1 MDKRRHGSHNGDAED
16 RAPHLPTR
24 TPGAPFR
31 VGLLI
36 AVLALVLAVVSG
48 CGGDSGEDQSQGSDE
63 SSSAA
68 SGSEDDRTAM
78 IERVKPSVVA
88 VTTVPK
94 GQGRS
99 TDEGA
104 AHSHGS
110 GVVYDA
116 KKGLIL
122 TSNHFVEQAVSLSV
136 DVNGREVQG
145 RPVAR
150 AQCNDLTLIRLRPR
164 PPSLTAIKFGN
175 SARVKSGED
184 VVALG
189 YLRPPGSPAP
199 QFISTNGAVS
209 AVGVPGEVHPEL
221 PAFPSLLLF
230 QAPLRPAMSGG
241 PVVNTAG
248 EMVGLSTFIDTGQ
261 GGPTTQAP
269 FNAVTSNQ
277 LDKLLSQ
284 LKPTK
289 TAVYSGWYDQHEC
302 HHAMAALTEGSYVK
316 HGSAH
321 KG

>member
-1 MDKRRHGSHNGDAED
+1 MDKRRHGSDNGDAGE
-16 RAPHLPTR
+16 RASVLPTR

-31 VGLLI
+31 FGLLI
-36 AVLALVLAVVSG
+36 ALLVLVLAVVSG
-48 CGGDSGEDQSQGSDE
+48 CGGDSGESQSQGSDT
-63 SSSAA
+63 SSS
-68 SGSEDDRTAM
+68 GDENDRTAM

-88 VTTVPK
+88 VTAVPQ
-94 GQGRS
+94 GQNRS
-99 TDEGA
+99 TDQGA

-136 DVNGREVQG
+136 VVNGREVQG

-150 AQCNDLTLIRLRPR
+150 AQCNDLTLVRLRPK
-164 PPSLTAIKFGN
+164 PAGLTAIKFGN

-199 QFISTNGAVS
+199 QFISTNGGVS

-241 PVVNTAG
+241 PVVNSAG
-248 EMVGLSTFIDTGQ
+248 ELIGLSTFIDTGQ

-269 FNAVTSNQ
+269 FSAVTSNQ
-277 LDKLLSQ
+277 LEKLLSQ
-284 LKPTK
+284 LKPTQG
-289 TAVYSGWYDQHEC
+289 AVFSGWYGQHEC
-302 HHAMAALTEGSYVK
+302 HHAMAALTQGSYVK

-321 KG
+321 HG